1 MRDWMHN
8 FTCLCVTETTYV
20 SGTPY
25 LCCLQRIFNS
35 SQERLKKK
43 SKSMYLKEILY
54 VYKTLIKANL
64 ERTAREWG
72 SVFVISSNTLSSRGN
87 VRNGASAAGLL
98 DKSAKEAHIPTCHHH
113 VAVRANQM
121 L

>member
-1 MRDWMHN
+1 
-8 FTCLCVTETTYV
+8 
-20 SGTPY
+20 
-25 LCCLQRIFNS
+25 
-35 SQERLKKK
+35 
-43 SKSMYLKEILY
+43 MYLKEILY

-72 SVFVISSNTLSSRGN
+72 SVFVKSSDRLSSRGN

-113 VAVRANQM
+113 GPAIRANQI
-121 L
+121 LYVSVFWRCLLEEVTVLTRTREATSQVQCFGEC